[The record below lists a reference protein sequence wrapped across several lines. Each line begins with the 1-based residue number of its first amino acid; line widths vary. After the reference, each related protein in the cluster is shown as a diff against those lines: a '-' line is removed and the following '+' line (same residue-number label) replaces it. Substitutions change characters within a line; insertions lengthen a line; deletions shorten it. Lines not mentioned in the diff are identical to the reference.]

1 MESKQKHGFEQV
13 MLMALA
19 QAKTESDN
27 KQSVNAILKML
38 VEIRESAKMNED
50 YQAYERIT
58 DALAE
63 QGIELREEIHVTA
76 HIKED

>member
-1 MESKQKHGFEQV
+1 MESKQEHGFEQV

-19 QAKTESDN
+19 QAKSEKN
-27 KQSVNAILKML
+27 NEQSVNAILKML

-58 DALAE
+58 DALTE
-63 QGIELREEIHVTA
+63 QGVELREEIHVTA
-76 HIKED
+76 RIKED

>member
-1 MESKQKHGFEQV
+1 MESNYGQGFEQV

-19 QAKTESDN
+19 QARADQAGEKN
-27 KQSVNAILKML
+27 INALLKML

-50 YQAYERIT
+50 YSSYERIT

-76 HIKED
+76 RIKAN